1 VVLAILG
8 LTVALAV
15 PVFHR
20 VMPGLELKATARS
33 VAAAL
38 REARGLAV
46 STNREVAVTIDVNS
60 HTMGLGG
67 GRQPEQL
74 DPRFALSLFTAT
86 EEQVSG
92 SAGSFRFYPDG
103 TATGGRVRV
112 SFAERQYD
120 VLVNWITGA
129 VKIQD

>member
-1 VVLAILG
+1 MSTNHRANMETMTSIRWAPTSARAARARTETSRDGIGGGFTLLELLVVLAILG

-46 STNREVAVTIDVNS
+46 SSNREVAVTIDVNS
-60 HTMGLGG
+60 HTMGLAGG
-67 GRQPEQL
+67 GQPEQL
-74 DPRFALSLFTAT
+74 DP
-86 EEQVSG
+86 
-92 SAGSFRFYPDG
+92 
-103 TATGGRVRV
+103 
-112 SFAERQYD
+112 
-120 VLVNWITGA
+120 
-129 VKIQD
+129 